1 MTLVDGLRSTG
12 HLPVRYLSSWMRFLA
27 GFAVLYGVLAG
38 TGALDTTGRWELLM
52 LPAVVLTGVAVEW
65 VLYRMRPVE
74 ALRSIGLGR
83 PRWRGLLLAAVVS
96 GLVLLVRSPV
106 RSGERIRDAL
116 VPGWFWVLVGVF
128 AFHGVAEELVWRGFA
143 FRRLREGRSF
153 WTAVWWTMP
162 LIAVTHLPIVFTVDP
177 VVGIGAMVVAAITS
191 IPFSYLYRAGRVH
204 GLGARA
210 APHRHRQLQAPR

>member
-1 MTLVDGLRSTG
+1 M
-12 HLPVRYLSSWMRFLA
+12 
-27 GFAVLYGVLAG
+27 
-38 TGALDTTGRWELLM
+38 
-52 LPAVVLTGVAVEW
+52 LTGVAVEW
-65 VLYRMRPVE
+65 VLYRVRPVE

-83 PRWRGLLLAAVVS
+83 PQWRGLLLAAVVS
-96 GLVLLVRSPV
+96 GLVLLVYPLYAAV
-106 RSGERIRDAL
+106 SGSAMSL

-177 VVGIGAMVVAAITS
+177 VVGIGAMVVAAVTS
-191 IPFSYLYRAGRVH
+191 IPFSYLYETGGRTVWAPALLH
-204 GLGARA
+204 TAIDSFKLLVIPA
-210 APHRHRQLQAPR
+210 AAVSTFSLLLVAVSIVVPLLVLAVPRRLLTTEEDSR